1 MGYFWCQPKKHVQFM
16 KHKII
21 CMLTL
26 ELDMTNIVTNN
37 YPNKQ
42 NILFMY
48 VILTFFVHILVHTLP
63 TFDTLHSSTEVKR
76 ILTHKTFLFFVLM
89 DMTLMVTIITQLL
102 KNGFGCENTNWNS
115 SSTYKRMV
123 FSPCSMCLKRDTISH
138 WSGPNMTSRSHLLNL
153 RKRMEY
159 FTHR

>member
-1 MGYFWCQPKKHVQFM
+1 MSQIPNIISTILIIYLISTELYDFKAVFLLMGHFWCQPKMHVQFM
-16 KHKII
+16 KHKIT

-42 NILFMY
+42 NIVFMY

-63 TFDTLHSSTEVKR
+63 TFDTLHSSTQAKR

-102 KNGFGCENTNWNS
+102 KKWIW
-115 SSTYKRMV
+115 V
-123 FSPCSMCLKRDTISH
+123 
-138 WSGPNMTSRSHLLNL
+138 
-153 RKRMEY
+153 
-159 FTHR
+159 